1 MLPVFTI
8 DDVPTND
15 TDSMHETDL
24 LTGNDA
30 LSAELEEGPS
40 TGVIDQGSA
49 APVLY
54 FIGTLH
60 RHHHVVISDIGLV
73 LSGE

>member
-1 MLPVFTI
+1 
-8 DDVPTND
+8 
-15 TDSMHETDL
+15 MHETNPG
-24 LTGNDA
+24 TGNDTS
-30 LSAELEEGPS
+30 SAEFEEGHPNG
-40 TGVIDQGSA
+40 GVDQGGA